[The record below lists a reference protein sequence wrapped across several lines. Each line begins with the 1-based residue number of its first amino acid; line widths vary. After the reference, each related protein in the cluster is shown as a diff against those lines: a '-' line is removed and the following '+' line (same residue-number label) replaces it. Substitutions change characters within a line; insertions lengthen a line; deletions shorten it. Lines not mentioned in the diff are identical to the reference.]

1 MPVKSAYI
9 LDNAI
14 EIRTAGDELSDHGE
28 QLDTTPAPDYLL
40 AHNVAQNLIEL
51 FLSSVCGIF
60 IIRYCAQIGKMFTFG
75 YAFDFGEQ
83 LDATPAPDYLFA
95 HNVHTGSAG
104 IFMNCDS
111 VTNIG
116 GSRSDFI
123 HHF

>member
-14 EIRTAGDELSDHGE
+14 EIRATGDELSDQGE

-40 AHNVAQNLIEL
+40 AYNVAQNLIEL
-51 FLSSVCGIF
+51 FLASVYGIF
-60 IIRYCAQIGKMFTFG
+60 IIRYCAQIGKLFTFG
-75 YAFDFGEQ
+75 LAFDFGEQ
-83 LDATPAPDYLFA
+83 LDTTPAPDYLFA
-95 HNVHTGSAG
+95 HNVHTGHTA

-111 VTNIG
+111 VNNLG
-116 GSRSDFI
+116 GNRSDFI